1 MFGRT
6 GHWAV
11 WLWLGILV
19 PSAALAQSAPAKYD
33 AGNER
38 YEQARL
44 SNGLSVYLAEDH
56 RVPLVGISISYP
68 VGKTLDPADA
78 PGAAELIAH
87 VLPVIGTRHLTN
99 GANDLIGAAGFY
111 PWKVNATPRTDETR
125 VDLLVPAAALD
136 LALFLEAERMGFAAE
151 GVNGPTLAWAKK
163 QVTEGFAQQSGGER
177 GAELSQQ
184 LLYGPQHPYGSLGAP
199 VMLDKVDVDWLRQ
212 RLRRFYGVAGA
223 RLSIVGDLD
232 SKRVLGVVQKL
243 FGRLQGLPVPTP
255 VSPTAA
261 VAPPKTPG
269 EVRSATVSNGF
280 SWGWRTP
287 RFLSDDDI
295 SLDVAARYL
304 THRLSQRL
312 ATGDKRARVGVRQM
326 SAASGSMFWLF
337 VPVADPAGRAAAER
351 AVRDEIDGMA
361 AGKIDEAELRLAKA
375 QIIADI
381 ASDMDDLPS
390 RARFLI
396 SYARL
401 YDKLDGFAPHLASY
415 AALDAARLAKVVRQ
429 YLSASAATVN
439 FVYEP
444 KTKQAA
450 VVTPK
455 LEAVLAPPAAVG
467 ELSMPDALEW
477 YRPPAA
483 VAVPRFDPPRIF
495 EEKVGKSRLLFMPR
509 FGLPTIK
516 LRVSLNWQGPVI
528 VPNVRALLLDNLLRA
543 KPAGHPALRDRLADL
558 GATLSVTND
567 TDAGTFVISALA
579 EHAEQAMVAVRESL
593 EVEHFEQAEFRA
605 THDDLVK
612 ELADQTPDAWLLA
625 GRWLQRLAYPA
636 SHRAHAADVAQP
648 ARTLMLQ
655 RYDQSQLEAFWK
667 AERRAENLTVAIVG
681 PVDEARARALAQAA
695 LPRFPGG
702 KPVKSAGPK
711 PSAGLLLVDAPDP
724 TGSGDVR
731 VQFSWPVPSWGT
743 DGHATSL
750 GLRWLFGETVAQGL
764 PKFLRDNG
772 VKSPDDW
779 YANMLVDRD
788 EARLAFAVRVPKS
801 ELAGVLK
808 AVPLYVASLQSG
820 AMSWETVQEARRE
833 AVQWVT
839 GNFEGANGCLL
850 LAASVADYAA
860 PASSG
865 GDLYLLA
872 QRIDKKSLTKAA
884 AALTPEKARVL
895 VYGPVADVSDVG
907 GYGFGEPRR
916 FSAENPGK
924 TH

>member
-1 MFGRT
+1 
-6 GHWAV
+6 
-11 WLWLGILV
+11 LGVLAPCPV
-19 PSAALAQSAPAKYD
+19 FAQSAPAKYD

-78 PGAAELIAH
+78 PGAAELVAS
-87 VLPVIGTRHLTN
+87 VLPALGTRHLTN
-99 GANDLIGAAGFY
+99 GPSDLIGAAGFY
-111 PWKVNATPRTDETR
+111 PWKVNATARTDETR

-151 GVNGPTLAWAKK
+151 GVNGPLLAWAKQ
-163 QVTEGFAQQSGGER
+163 QVTTAFAQRSGGER

-184 LLYGPQHPYGSLGAP
+184 LLYGPQHPYGSLSAP
-199 VMLDKVDVDWLRQ
+199 VSLDKLDVDWLRQ
-212 RLRRFYGVAGA
+212 RLRRFYGVSGA
-223 RLSIVGDLD
+223 RIGIVGDLD

-255 VSPTAA
+255 VSPSTA
-261 VAPPKTPG
+261 VALPKAPG
-269 EVRSATVSNGF
+269 EVRSASVANGF
-280 SWGWRTP
+280 SWAWRTP
-287 RFLSDDDI
+287 RFLSEDDI

-312 ATGDKRARVGVRQM
+312 ASGDKRARVGVRQM

-337 VPVADPAGRAAAER
+337 VPVAEPAARSAVER
-351 AVRDEIDGMA
+351 SVRDEIDGMA
-361 AGKIDEAELRLAKA
+361 SGKIDEAELRLAKA

-381 ASDMDDLPS
+381 AGDMDDLQS

-401 YDKLDGFAPHLASY
+401 YHKLDGFEPHLASY
-415 AALDAARLAKVVRQ
+415 AQLDAARLSKVVRQ
-429 YLSASAATVN
+429 YLSPSAAAVN

-444 KTKQAA
+444 KTKQSA

-467 ELSMPDALEW
+467 ELSTPDALDW
-477 YRPPAA
+477 YRPPTA

-495 EEKVGKSRLLFMPR
+495 EANVGKSRLLFMPR
-509 FGLPTIK
+509 SGLPTIK
-516 LRVSLNWQGPVI
+516 LRVSINWQGPVI
-528 VPNVRALLLDNLLRA
+528 VPEVRALLLDNLLRA
-543 KPAGHPALRDRLADL
+543 KPAGQPALRDRLADL

-567 TDAGTFVISALA
+567 TDAASFVVSALA
-579 EHAEQAMVAVRESL
+579 EHAEQAMVAVRETL
-593 EVEHFEQAEFRA
+593 EVEHFDKAEFRV
-605 THDDLVK
+605 THDDRVK
-612 ELADQTPDAWLLA
+612 ALSEETPDPWLLT

-636 SHRAHAADVAQP
+636 SHRSHVADVAQP

-667 AERRAENLTVAIVG
+667 AERRAENLTVAIIG
-681 PVDEARARALAQAA
+681 PVDEARARALAEAA
-695 LPRFPGG
+695 LPRFAAG
-702 KPVKSAGPK
+702 KSPKAAGFKPPV
-711 PSAGLLLVDAPDP
+711 GLFLVDAPDP
-724 TGSGDVR
+724 AGSSDVR
-731 VQFSWPVPSWGT
+731 VQFSWPVPGWGT
-743 DGHATSL
+743 DGHGSSL
-750 GLRWLFGETVAQGL
+750 GLRWLFGEAVPFGL
-764 PKFLRDNG
+764 SKFLRDSG
-772 VKSPDDW
+772 VQSAEDW
-779 YANMLVDRD
+779 YANMVVDRD
-788 EARLAFAVRVPKS
+788 ESRLAFAVRVPKAQ
-801 ELAGVLK
+801 LAGLLK

-820 AMSWETVQEARRE
+820 AMGWETVQEARRE

-839 GNFEGANGCLL
+839 SNFEGANGCLL
-850 LAASVADYAA
+850 LASSVADFAA

-865 GDLYLLA
+865 SDLYLLA

-884 AALTPEKARVL
+884 AALAPEHARVL
-895 VYGPVADVSDVG
+895 VHGPVADVSG
-907 GYGFGEPRR
+907 LASYGFGEPRR
-916 FSAENPGK
+916 FSAESPGK
-924 TH
+924 VQ